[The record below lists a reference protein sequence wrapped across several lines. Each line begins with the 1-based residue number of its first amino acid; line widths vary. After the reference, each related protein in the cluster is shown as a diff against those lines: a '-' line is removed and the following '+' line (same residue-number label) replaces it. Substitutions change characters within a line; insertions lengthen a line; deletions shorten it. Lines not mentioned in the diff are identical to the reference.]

1 MRQYEPHAKKPVLHL
16 SIDEIRTVDA
26 IIRGYLSYM
35 HGNVMPSPE
44 QETDLALLK
53 ALRGRIAAM
62 ISDGGKSLSLT
73 AQEIQ
78 VLADAML
85 GFVKATTRV
94 VAQSLERDE
103 TLAPILSIRQHL
115 LRMLSATYN

>member
-1 MRQYEPHAKKPVLHL
+1 
-16 SIDEIRTVDA
+16 
-26 IIRGYLSYM
+26 
-35 HGNVMPSPE
+35 MPSPE

>member
-1 MRQYEPHAKKPVLHL
+1 MTPYEPHDNKPLLHL
-16 SIDEIRTVDA
+16 SIDEMRVVDT

-35 HGNVMPSPE
+35 HANVQPSSE
-44 QETDLALLK
+44 QEADLALLK
-53 ALRGRIAAM
+53 TLRGRIAAI
-62 ISDGGKSLSLT
+62 ISDGDGSLPLT
-73 AQEIQ
+73 AHEIQ

-85 GFVKATTRV
+85 GFVEATTQI
-94 VAQSLERDE
+94 VAQSSERDE